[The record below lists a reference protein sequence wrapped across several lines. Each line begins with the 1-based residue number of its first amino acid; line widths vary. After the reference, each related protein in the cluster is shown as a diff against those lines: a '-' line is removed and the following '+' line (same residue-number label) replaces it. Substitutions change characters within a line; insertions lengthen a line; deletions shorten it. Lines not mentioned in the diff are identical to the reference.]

1 MQKTLIKNKR
11 ASFDYEL
18 LEKFEAGIILKGYE
32 VKSLR
37 AGQAHFASSY
47 VTISNGRAY
56 IHHLH
61 ISPYKKAALEHYLP
75 EQTRELLLHKREIL
89 KISSAL
95 NTKGV
100 TVIPLDCG
108 LQNGRVKVTLALA
121 QGKKQ
126 YDKRESIKKRDVKRR
141 IETSLRD

>member
-1 MQKTLIKNKR
+1 MEKTLIKNKR
-11 ASFDYEL
+11 ATFDYEL
-18 LEKFEAGIILKGYE
+18 LEKFESGIILKGYE

-37 AGQAHFASSY
+37 LGQAHFASSY
-47 VTISNGRAY
+47 ITISGGKVLL
-56 IHHLH
+56 HHFH
-61 ISPYKKAALEHYLP
+61 IAPYKKAALEAYDP
-75 EQTRELLLHKREIL
+75 EHERELLLHKAEIL

-108 LQNGRVKVTLALA
+108 LDKNRVKVTLAIA
-121 QGKKQ
+121 KGKTQ
-126 YDKRESIKKRDVKRR
+126 YDKRESIKKRDLKRH

>member
-11 ASFDYEL
+11 ATFDYEL
-18 LEKFEAGIILKGYE
+18 LDKFEAGIILKGHE

-37 AGQAHFASSY
+37 LGQAHFASSY
-47 VTISNGRAY
+47 VSISGEKVFL
-56 IHHLH
+56 HHFH
-61 ISPYKKAALEHYLP
+61 IAPYKKAALEHYQP

-95 NTKGV
+95 KTKGV

-108 LQNGRVKVTLALA
+108 LQNGRIKVSLALA